1 MLIFFSSY
9 LPNILGM
16 IGGDGAIIED
26 SLSAGI
32 VVVDALS
39 YLLDGLILGLLMKR
53 YDVPNPD
60 TPVSTTKK
68 QLLVACAINGFLF
81 AVLNCI
87 TDLIFGAINDSWRLC
102 SILKVSPECEASF
115 YIVFTVFMFVAG
127 LLLPLWNRYCLPA
140 DAYPSDTILF
150 ALKTAVIVWLPN
162 VLIMAFFG
170 TPVLLTLLYGT
181 AYTIM
186 LILCALVY
194 RNLPDPFGL
203 LKTHKLRMGIPIIYT
218 DLCLRIHFLHL
229 KRCLSGHGLISFCTM
244 HEEYPAVWI
253 IGFVIESTE
262 HTAQDIPN
270 GCILDMVCDLQKIID
285 IPFRKEISPAAGQR
299 LRISGL

>member
-1 MLIFFSSY
+1 MILSIFRENIHKVILCFHIVIDDCPVFKLIFFSSY

-60 TPVSTTKK
+60 APVSTTKK
-68 QLLVACAINGFLF
+68 QSLVACTINGILF
-81 AVLNCI
+81 AALNYI
-87 TDLIFGAINDSWRLC
+87 ADLLFGAIDNSWRLC
-102 SILKVSPECEASF
+102 SILKVSPAREASF

-127 LLLPLWNRYCLPA
+127 LLLPLWNRYCLLA
-140 DAYPSDTILF
+140 DASLSDTVLF
-150 ALKTAVIVWLPN
+150 ALKTTFIVWLPN

-194 RNLPDPFGL
+194 RKITPCP
-203 LKTHKLRMGIPIIYT
+203 K
-218 DLCLRIHFLHL
+218 
-229 KRCLSGHGLISFCTM
+229 S
-244 HEEYPAVWI
+244 PAPPGSIW
-253 IGFVIESTE
+253 
-262 HTAQDIPN
+262 TAQN
-270 GCILDMVCDLQKIID
+270 
-285 IPFRKEISPAAGQR
+285 S
-299 LRISGL
+299 

>member
-1 MLIFFSSY
+1 MNKTKSKCDLGIILRVTLFVILSSAASTPLRIFVEAVIEGREEAPEFITVGFLIYAVAAKLVVGFGYIILGYKLPVKNTALRGFTYIMLIFFSSY

-87 TDLIFGAINDSWRLC
+87 TDLIFGVINDSWRLC
-102 SILKVSPECEASF
+102 SILKVSPEREASF

-194 RNLPDPFGL
+194 RKITPCP
-203 LKTHKLRMGIPIIYT
+203 K
-218 DLCLRIHFLHL
+218 
-229 KRCLSGHGLISFCTM
+229 S
-244 HEEYPAVWI
+244 PAPPGSIW
-253 IGFVIESTE
+253 
-262 HTAQDIPN
+262 TAQN
-270 GCILDMVCDLQKIID
+270 
-285 IPFRKEISPAAGQR
+285 S
-299 LRISGL
+299 